1 MSRIACSPLLVEP
14 TTSNPGMEA
23 KRRASISLTE
33 RCSSIK
39 KIRILVA
46 NSGDPQAR
54 KSKPSLAELIKV
66 ARGDAPADLVI
77 VNARVVNTF
86 TGEIER
92 TNVAIH
98 QGKIAGVG
106 DYTEGKRVLDIG
118 GRYLTPGL
126 IDGHFH
132 LDSSYLNIGE
142 YARAVV
148 PRGVLAGVSDLHEIA
163 NVCGVSGLKQAM
175 RVARLMPMDLF
186 VTAPSCVPAT
196 EMETSGRRLA
206 LHELLQL
213 RRMKNVIG
221 LGEFM
226 DVPAVI
232 AGKRSALNKLEA
244 FAGMAKEGHAPG
256 VGGRNLN
263 AYLAPL
269 IGSDHE
275 TTDYAEGLEKL
286 RRGMYLMIREGSVER
301 NLEALL
307 PLVTDATWH
316 RCMLVVDDRNAR
328 DIYHEGD
335 LDAVVRRAVRLGID
349 PVRAIQMTTLVP
361 ATYFRLEGL
370 GAVAP
375 GYWANLLVVDNLANF
390 QAESV
395 FYHGRLVARRGRP
408 LFNSPAAAVRPMGP
422 TMNIK
427 SFAVKD
433 LAFHW
438 PDATV
443 PVMEIVPGQITTN
456 WVTEPNRSP
465 DGSVRPDPDRDLVK
479 AVVVERHQGTG
490 NIGKGL
496 VRGLGLKKGA
506 LATSVAHDSHN
517 IVAVGIED
525 SDIFVAVTEVEANG
539 GGVAVVEDGC
549 VVASLPLPLAGL
561 LSDMNL
567 EDVVRNLEELDAKAG
582 ALGCR
587 VESPFSVLSFLA
599 LPVVPEL
606 KLTDQGL
613 VDVGMAR
620 LLEPVLA

>member
-1 MSRIACSPLLVEP
+1 MGRSARKLVRAKPLG
-14 TTSNPGMEA
+14 NPA
-23 KRRASISLTE
+23 RSATAVR
-33 RCSSIK
+33 SIK
-39 KIRILVA
+39 TNQRL
-46 NSGDPQAR
+46 NGGSGRVKRLD
-54 KSKPSLAELIKV
+54 LAGLIKV

-77 VNARVVNTF
+77 KNARVVNTF
-86 TGEIER
+86 TGEIEHA
-92 TNVAIH
+92 NVAIH

-106 DYTEGKRVLDIG
+106 DYTDGKQVLDIG

-132 LDSSYLNIGE
+132 LESSYLNVGE

-163 NVCGVSGLKQAM
+163 NVCGVPGLKQAM
-175 RVARLMPMDLF
+175 RVARQMPLDLF
-186 VTAPSCVPAT
+186 LTAASCVPAT
-196 EMETSGRRLA
+196 EMETSAHRLGRR
-206 LHELLQL
+206 ELSQL

-226 DVPAVI
+226 DFSGVI
-232 AGKRSALNKLEA
+232 NGDKAALGKLEA
-244 FAGMAKEGHAPG
+244 FPGMAKEGHAPG
-256 VGGRNLN
+256 VRGRDLN

-275 TTDYAEGLEKL
+275 TVEYGEGLEKL
-286 RRGMYLMIREGSVER
+286 RRGMHLMIREGSTEK

-328 DIYHEGD
+328 DIYHDGD
-335 LDAVVRRAVRLGID
+335 LDAVVRKAVRLGLNPI
-349 PVRAIQMTTLVP
+349 RALQMTTMVP

-375 GYWANLLVVDNLANF
+375 GYWANLLVVDDLADF
-390 QAESV
+390 RAESV
-395 FYHGRLVARRGRP
+395 FYHGRLVGRRGRA
-408 LFNSPAAAVRPMGP
+408 LFNASPAATQ
-422 TMNIK
+422 TMRSAMSIK

-438 PDATV
+438 ADPTV
-443 PVMEIVPGQITTN
+443 PVMEIVPGQITTK
-456 WVTEPNRSP
+456 WVTEPNTST
-465 DGSVRPDPDRDLVK
+465 DGVVVSDTNRDLVK
-479 AVVVERHQGTG
+479 AVVVERHKATG

-517 IVAVGIED
+517 IVAVGVED

-539 GGVAVVEDGC
+539 GGLAVVEDGC
-549 VVASLPLPLAGL
+549 VVASMPLPLAGL
-561 LSDMNL
+561 LSDMTL
-567 EDVVRNLEELDAKAG
+567 EKVVKVLEELDAEVEK
-582 ALGCR
+582 LGCR
-587 VESPFSVLSFLA
+587 VDSPFSLLSFLA

-606 KLTDQGL
+606 KLTDKGL
-613 VDVGMAR
+613 VDVEMAR
-620 LLEPVLA
+620 LLEPASA